1 MHNKFL
7 SLSELIKFSETERV
21 LITDPTFLISFF
33 VFALFFT
40 HTLALQMF
48 GLHTLIKL
56 IELKWQT
63 QASRQMESSVVRVA
77 ITKKNL
83 SG

>member
-1 MHNKFL
+1 
-7 SLSELIKFSETERV
+7 
-21 LITDPTFLISFF
+21 
-33 VFALFFT
+33 
-40 HTLALQMF
+40 MF